1 MSVKRK
7 YHKWTEKEA
16 VLLYKTVV
24 GSDRNWRMVERA
36 FPDFSLLQL
45 QNKFTILEQQYSIK
59 SAKDDPAF
67 QKQCYLETQ
76 HMYEP
81 PQQQSRSG
89 LESDQISNGN
99 LQQSEAAAYQE
110 DVHASVLRQAC
121 CQKAPGER
129 NLLPENFQNVKSEYT
144 GVLQPEISQKEETS
158 QREGKIKERAYH
170 HWTKEETLLLY
181 KTVQK
186 NRNNWKEVMKALP
199 QFSLLQLQNKYVMIQ
214 KQFKLRTKNKQGLDE
229 YDTKNG
235 QQNDLVISDD
245 TLQVLLDLISK
256 KEK

>member
-1 MSVKRK
+1 MSAKRK
-7 YHKWTEKEA
+7 YHKWTEREA

-76 HMYEP
+76 HLYEP
-81 PQQQSRSG
+81 PQQLSRG
-89 LESDQISNGN
+89 GREPDQISNAS
-99 LQQSEAAAYQE
+99 LQPSDAAALKE
-110 DVHASVLRQAC
+110 DGDASALLQAC
-121 CQKAPGER
+121 CHEAPGEWSP
-129 NLLPENFQNVKSEYT
+129 LPEKVQKVKSEQPRAP
-144 GVLQPEISQKEETS
+144 QPETSQKEETN
-158 QREGKIKERAYH
+158 QREGRAKERAYH

-229 YDTKNG
+229 YDN
-235 QQNDLVISDD
+235 QNMHQNDLVISDD

-256 KEK
+256 KE